1 MKLRIHIHFVF
12 KITILSKHRRPLVV
26 LLPPAAVGLPCL
38 QHRLLAVDEHVHAVD
53 EGGVGPVPVH
63 HGKGV
68 HQSCQRA
75 VGGVRCL
82 AALLHDAH
90 LAGGFLFRALRDG
103 GEEGG
108 FARFQ
113 VREPC
118 FEEDACQ
125 FAVADGFQVL
135 QEVVQDAAFLRL
147 GEGGRV
153 AVFVEERLE
162 LRGGAAKGFRGVGGH
177 GLEVV
182 VGRAPGIVAGGVS
195 FGGEGGG
202 GNGGGVFQGVVEG
215 VDRVFEGGDGG
226 GQHVRRRC
234 GCVRG

>member
-1 MKLRIHIHFVF
+1 M
-12 KITILSKHRRPLVV
+12 ILQYRRSLV
-26 LLPPAAVGLPCL
+26 LFLPPAAVRLPCL
-38 QHRLLAVDEHVHAVD
+38 QHCLLAVDNHIHAVD
-53 EGGVGPVPVH
+53 ERGVGLVPVH

-68 HQSCQRA
+68 DQPGERA

-82 AALLHDAH
+82 TALLHDAH

-113 VREPC
+113 MCEPC
-118 FEEDACQ
+118 LESNRGK

-147 GEGGRV
+147 GKGGRV

-162 LRGGAAKGFRGVGGH
+162 LRGGAAKGLRGGGGH

-182 VGRAPGIVAGGVS
+182 VGRAPGVVAGGVR

-215 VDRVFEGGDGG
+215 IDCVFEGGDRGG
-226 GQHVRRRC
+226 
-234 GCVRG
+234 